1 MNVWI
6 EFAICAGVI
15 LYSGSRLSVYGDL
28 IAEKTG
34 LAKGWIGLVLL
45 ATVTSLPEL
54 ITSVSAVTLHDLP
67 SMAVSGT
74 IGSCMFNMM
83 VIALLD
89 MISKNKP
96 VSNMVHNGH
105 LLSCGFGIVLL
116 GLTALDIGFGKYF
129 PILTG
134 LNSIAP
140 TSILFIAVYLLSMR
154 IIYSYEKSRLT
165 EFAGELAESGTPEST
180 SQNKAIF
187 LFAVNALV
195 IVIAAC
201 FLPALGEQI
210 AKQTGWGES
219 FIGSSLIAITTSL
232 PEITVSVTAA
242 RMGSFDMAVANLLGS
257 NLFNIAILAV
267 TDLCYLKAPLLRAVD
282 PVNSSTAI
290 CAMMALA
297 IVVVGL
303 TYRSEKKFL
312 YLAGDAIA
320 ICIVYVIANAILFL
334 SSK

>member
-1 MNVWI
+1 MYVWI
-6 EFAICAGVI
+6 EFAICAAVI
-15 LYSGSRLSVYGDL
+15 LYSGSRLSIYGDI
-28 IAEKTG
+28 IADKTG

-54 ITSVSAVTLHDLP
+54 ITSVSAVTLNDLP

-74 IGSCMFNMM
+74 VGSCMFNMM

-89 MISKNKP
+89 VLSRHRP

-105 LLSCGFGIVLL
+105 LLSSGFGILLL
-116 GLTALDIGFGKYF
+116 GLVAIDIGFGKYF
-129 PILTG
+129 PIMTN
-134 LNSIAP
+134 LNSSGIV
-140 TSILFIAVYLLSMR
+140 SILFIIVYLFSMR
-154 IIYSYEKSRLT
+154 LIYEYEKVRLNET
-165 EFAGELAESGTPEST
+165 AGDLGEGVAGTGVSLR
-180 SQNKAIF
+180 KAITF
-187 LFAVNALV
+187 FAVNSIV

-201 FLPALGEQI
+201 FLPGLGEHI

-257 NLFNIAILAV
+257 NLFNVAILAI
-267 TDLCYLKAPLLRAVD
+267 TDFCYLKGPLLRAVD
-282 PVNSSTAI
+282 PVNASTAI

-297 IVVVGL
+297 IVVIGL
-303 TYRSEKKFL
+303 TYRSQKKFL
-312 YLAGDAIA
+312 FLAGDAIA
-320 ICIVYVIANAILFL
+320 ISIVYVIANVILFL
-334 SSK
+334 AR

>member
-6 EFAICAGVI
+6 EFAICAGII
-15 LYSGSRLSVYGDL
+15 LYSGSRLSIYGDV

-54 ITSVSAVTLHDLP
+54 ITSVSAVTLNDLP

-83 VIALLD
+83 VIAILD
-89 MISKNKP
+89 VLSKHRP
-96 VSNMVHNGH
+96 VSHMVHNGH

-116 GLTALDIGFGKYF
+116 GLAAIDVGFGKYF
-129 PILTG
+129 PILTSI
-134 LNSIAP
+134 NSIDP
-140 TSILFIAVYLLSMR
+140 TSILFIVVYLLAMR
-154 IIYSYEKSRLT
+154 LIYDYEKVRLNET
-165 EFAGELAESGTPEST
+165 AGELGDSVIGSPTT
-180 SQNKAIF
+180 LKRAI
-187 LFAVNALV
+187 LFFALNSVV
-195 IVIAAC
+195 IVVAAC
-201 FLPALGEQI
+201 FLPGLGEVI

-257 NLFNIAILAV
+257 NLFNVAILAI
-267 TDLCYLKAPLLRAVD
+267 TDLCYLKAPLLRSVD

-297 IVVVGL
+297 IVVIGL
-303 TYRSEKKFL
+303 TYRSQKKFL
-312 YLAGDAIA
+312 FLAGDAIA
-320 ICIVYVIANAILFL
+320 ICIVYLIANVILYL
-334 SSK
+334 SN

>member
-1 MNVWI
+1 MTIWI
-6 EFAICAGVI
+6 EFAICAALI

-34 LAKGWIGLVLL
+34 IAKGWIGLVLL

-54 ITSVSAVTLHDLP
+54 ITSISAVTLNDLP

-89 MISKNKP
+89 VLSKNRP
-96 VSNMVHNGH
+96 VSNMVQTGH
-105 LLSCGFGIVLL
+105 LLSCGFGILLL
-116 GLTALDIGFGKYF
+116 GLVAIELGFGKYF
-129 PILTG
+129 PILTS

-140 TSILFIAVYLLSMR
+140 TSIMFIIVYLLSMR
-154 IIYSYEKSRLT
+154 LIYEYEKVRLSET
-165 EFAGELAESGTPEST
+165 AGELGEAVAGKGTSL
-180 SQNKAIF
+180 SKAIGF
-187 LFAVNALV
+187 FVLNSIV
-195 IVIAAC
+195 IVAAAC
-201 FLPALGEQI
+201 FLPGLGEHI

-232 PEITVSVTAA
+232 PEIIVSVTAA

-257 NLFNIAILAV
+257 NLFNVAILSI
-267 TDLCYLKAPLLRAVD
+267 TDFCYLNGPLLQAVD

-297 IVVVGL
+297 IVVIGL
-303 TYRSEKKFL
+303 TYRSQKKFL

-320 ICIVYVIANAILFL
+320 ISIVYLIANAILFL
-334 SSK
+334 AR

>member
-6 EFAICAGVI
+6 EFAVCAGVI
-15 LYSGSRLSVYGDL
+15 LYSGSRLSIYGDQ

-54 ITSVSAVTLHDLP
+54 ITSISAVTLNDLP

-74 IGSCMFNMM
+74 VGSCMFNMM

-89 MISKNKP
+89 VLSKNRP
-96 VSNMVHNGH
+96 VSNLVHDGH
-105 LLSCGFGIVLL
+105 LLSCGFGILML
-116 GLTALDIGFGKYF
+116 GLVAIDIGFGQYF
-129 PILTG
+129 PIMTW
-134 LNSIAP
+134 LNSSGSI
-140 TSILFIAVYLLSMR
+140 SILFLVVYLLAMR
-154 IIYSYEKSRLT
+154 LIYEYEKVRLS
-165 EFAGELAESGTPEST
+165 EVSGELAQSSNAGDLSLR
-180 SQNKAIF
+180 KAAAF
-187 LFAVNALV
+187 FAINSMV

-201 FLPALGEQI
+201 FLPGLGEQI

-219 FIGSSLIAITTSL
+219 FIGSSLIAVTTSL

-257 NLFNIAILAV
+257 NLFNVAILAI
-267 TDLCYLKAPLLRAVD
+267 TDFCYIKGPLLRAVE
-282 PVNSSTAI
+282 PINSSTAI

-297 IVVVGL
+297 IVVIGL
-303 TYRSEKKFL
+303 TYRSQKKFL
-312 YLAGDAIA
+312 FLAGDAIA
-320 ICIVYVIANAILFL
+320 ISVVYLMANVILFL
-334 SSK
+334 AR

>member
-1 MNVWI
+1 MYIWI
-6 EFAICAGVI
+6 EFAICAAVI

-54 ITSVSAVTLHDLP
+54 ITSVSAVTLNNLP

-74 IGSCMFNMM
+74 VGSCMFNMM

-89 MISKNKP
+89 VLSKHRP
-96 VSNMVHNGH
+96 VSNMVQSGH
-105 LLSCGFGIVLL
+105 QLSCGFGILLL
-116 GLTALDIGFGKYF
+116 GLVALEIGFGKYF
-129 PILTG
+129 PILTS
-134 LNSIAP
+134 LNAIAP
-140 TSILFIAVYLLSMR
+140 TSILFIVVYLLSMR
-154 IIYSYEKSRLT
+154 LIFDYEKVRINET
-165 EFAGELAESGTPEST
+165 AGDLGEKVAGPDTTLI
-180 SQNKAIF
+180 KAIG
-187 LFAVNALV
+187 LFVLFSVV
-195 IVIAAC
+195 IVVAAC
-201 FLPALGEQI
+201 FLPGLGEQI
-210 AKQTGWGES
+210 GKQTGWGES

-257 NLFNIAILAV
+257 NLFNVAILAI
-267 TDLCYLKAPLLRAVD
+267 TDMCYLKGPLLQAVD

-297 IVVVGL
+297 VVVIGL
-303 TYRSEKKFL
+303 TYRSQKKFL

-320 ICIVYVIANAILFL
+320 ICIIYVIANAILFL
-334 SSK
+334 AH